1 MSAKNRSLTVA
12 ARFRSRD
19 RQGAVRAFDRVA
31 GRYDELWTSTAIGRA
46 QRDLVWR
53 EIDPLFHPGDRIL
66 DIGCGTGEDAA
77 HFAARGVT
85 VHAFDPAP
93 AMIEVAQKRGGFTAS
108 VLRAEEISEAGG
120 MYHGAISNFGALN
133 CVDDLPGV
141 ARDLAALVPH
151 GGLVAICIL
160 GRFCAWETL
169 YYAARFQFRKS
180 VRRLS
185 GMARADF
192 TVYYPTVAQ
201 FCKAFA
207 PGFQLQRWSGIGL
220 FVPPSYV
227 PLPDRLV
234 GLLNKI
240 DFAFARLPLL
250 RALADHRLLIFV
262 RK

>member
-1 MSAKNRSLTVA
+1 MSAPVRS
-12 ARFRSRD
+12 
-19 RQGAVRAFDRVA
+19 FDRLA
-31 GRYDELWTSTAIGRA
+31 ASYDELWTTTPIGRA

-53 EIDPLFHPGDRIL
+53 EIDPLFQSGDRIL

-77 HFAARGVT
+77 HFTARGVT

-93 AMIEVAQKRGGFTAS
+93 AMVEVAQKRGGFTAS
-108 VLRAEEISEAGG
+108 VLRAEEIAEAGG

-133 CVDDLPGV
+133 CVDDLRGV
-141 ARDLAALVPH
+141 ARDLAALVPQ
-151 GGLVAICIL
+151 GSPVAICVM
-160 GRFCAWETL
+160 GRFCVWETL
-169 YYAARFQFRKS
+169 YYAARFQFRKAF
-180 VRRLS
+180 RRLS

-201 FCKAFA
+201 LSEAFA

-227 PLPDRLV
+227 SLPDRLV
-234 GLLNKI
+234 GWLNKI
-240 DFAFARLPLL
+240 DFAVARLPFL

>member
-1 MSAKNRSLTVA
+1 MSAVRSFDHLA
-12 ARFRSRD
+12 AR
-19 RQGAVRAFDRVA
+19 
-31 GRYDELWTSTAIGRA
+31 YDDLWTTTPIGRA

-53 EIDPLFHPGDRIL
+53 EIDPLFQPGDCIL

-77 HFAARGVT
+77 HFTARGVT
-85 VHAFDPAP
+85 AHAFDPAP
-93 AMIEVAQKRGGFTAS
+93 AMIEVAQKRGGFTTS

-169 YYAARFQFRKS
+169 YYAARFQFRKAF
-180 VRRLS
+180 RRLS

-227 PLPDRLV
+227 PLPGRLV

>member
-1 MSAKNRSLTVA
+1 MSAVRS
-12 ARFRSRD
+12 
-19 RQGAVRAFDRVA
+19 FDRLA
-31 GRYDELWTSTAIGRA
+31 ARYDELWTTTPIGRA

-53 EIDPLFHPGDRIL
+53 EIDPLFQPGDRIL

-77 HFAARGVT
+77 HFTARGVT

-93 AMIEVAQKRGGFTAS
+93 AMIEVAQKRGGFIAS
-108 VLRAEEISEAGG
+108 VLRAEEIAEAGG

-133 CVDDLPGV
+133 CVDDLRGV

-151 GGLVAICIL
+151 GSPVAICFM

-169 YYAARFQFRKS
+169 YYAACFQFRKAF
-180 VRRLS
+180 RRLS

-201 FCKAFA
+201 IGEAFA
-207 PGFQLQRWSGIGL
+207 PGFKLQRWSGIGL

-227 PLPDRLV
+227 SLPPRLV

-240 DFAFARLPLL
+240 DFAVARLPIL

>member
-1 MSAKNRSLTVA
+1 MSAP
-12 ARFRSRD
+12 
-19 RQGAVRAFDRVA
+19 AVFDRLA
-31 GRYDELWTSTAIGRA
+31 ARYDELWTSTPIGRA

-53 EIDPLFHPGDRIL
+53 EIDSLFQAGDRIL

-77 HFAARGVT
+77 HFTARGVT

-108 VLRAEEISEAGG
+108 VLRAEEIAEAGG

-141 ARDLAALVPH
+141 ARDLAALVPR
-151 GGLVAICIL
+151 GCRVAICIL

-169 YYAARFQFRKS
+169 YYAARFQFRKA

-185 GMARADF
+185 GTARTDF

-201 FCKAFA
+201 LSEAFA

-227 PLPDRLV
+227 SLPVWLVRL
-234 GLLNKI
+234 LSKI
-240 DFAFARLPLL
+240 DFACSRLPIL
-250 RALADHRLLIFV
+250 RALADHRLLIFA